1 MLFLFNCSVGLH
13 HFDVYKHR
21 RHQKVISGLSY
32 KCNYKMNLHN
42 IMRIYIYIYIYPNK
56 EITLID
62 ETTEYIKH
70 T

>member
-13 HFDVYKHR
+13 HFDIYKHR
-21 RHQKVISGLSY
+21 RHQKVILGFSH

-42 IMRIYIYIYIYPNK
+42 IMRIYIYPNK
-56 EITLID
+56 EITLIY
-62 ETTEYIKH
+62 ETTENIKH